1 MPRYHSMEM
10 LGKKTI
16 DEIKCTEILIT
27 DLNYNRNIVQIEN
40 ECIVMLLMR
49 VQ

>member
-1 MPRYHSMEM
+1 MEM
-10 LGKKTI
+10 LGKKI
-16 DEIKCTEILIT
+16 LMKCSAILIT

-40 ECIVMLLMR
+40 ERIVMLLMR